1 MSEVEEAA
9 EVIAM
14 THTGVAFTGAGISAE
29 SGISTYRDSG
39 GLWDRYQE
47 GASSGFL
54 GVLAGHP
61 EEAPEILRGF
71 VDRLIQ
77 AKPNPGHLSLAELE
91 KMGYIGTV
99 VTQNVDN
106 LHREAGN
113 SKVYELHGNMF
124 RLRCLG
130 CGQKKDIGK
139 ETFKALMMP
148 MIEESKIS
156 DLSKLLNLLPECEK
170 CRNKMRPDFVSFGEP
185 VQRLDDAISA
195 VSACDLMM
203 IIGTSGV
210 VYPAASLPMMARSKG
225 ARVIEIN
232 PKKSEMT
239 PLADIFLQGTAAN
252 VLPELVA
259 VLKEYE

>member
-1 MSEVEEAA
+1 MNEIKEAA
-9 EVIAM
+9 KVIAL

-47 GASSGFL
+47 GASGGFL
-54 GVLAGHP
+54 GVLASHP

-71 VDRLIQ
+71 VDRLIH
-77 AKPNPGHLSLAELE
+77 AKPNPGHVSLAELE

-130 CGQKKDIGK
+130 CGQKKNIGK
-139 ETFKALMMP
+139 EALRALMMP
-148 MIEESKIS
+148 MIEELRKS
-156 DLSKLLNLLPECEK
+156 DLSKLINLLPECEK

-185 VQRLDDAISA
+185 VQLLDDAISA
-195 VSACDLMM
+195 VSACDLML

-210 VYPAASLPMMARSKG
+210 VYPAASLPMMARSRG

-232 PKKSEMT
+232 PQKSDMT
-239 PLADIFLQGTAAN
+239 HLADIFLQGTAAN

-259 VLKEYE
+259 ALKEY